1 MLLCTFGAL
10 SSGLGSEVL
19 GWGTV
24 TEAEQ
29 EAESSFLQSFFPVAT
44 EPKNAYPCYGSQLK
58 DDVPWFKE

>member
-1 MLLCTFGAL
+1 MFLWTNGAL

-19 GWGTV
+19 GWGTL
-24 TEAEQ
+24 TEPEQ
-29 EAESSFLQSFFPVAT
+29 DAESSVLQSCFPVAT